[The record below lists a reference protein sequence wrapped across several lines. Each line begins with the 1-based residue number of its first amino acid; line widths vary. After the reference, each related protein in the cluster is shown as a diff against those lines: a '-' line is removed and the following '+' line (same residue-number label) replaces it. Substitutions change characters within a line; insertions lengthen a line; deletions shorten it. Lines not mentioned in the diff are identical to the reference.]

1 MLVFNKC
8 LYHKIYQG
16 LAQGCIIAKDRLF
29 SPESVCLFP
38 IGLLFGGLACASLV
52 DLTLVCFLTLFSVF
66 VLAASICGRLWGWGV
81 ISCIFIFV
89 YYEYFSIDSS
99 ALWSLGLVSSFVLS
113 WGICTLGISLISEE
127 RTKKKHQYD
136 RLSEEYAEVQ
146 ASYDQAVRDKAIA
159 CEFLEKRT
167 QSLESDLEKYR
178 ALLQESCKKQENMAL
193 DFQILADQK
202 NSWLEDYA
210 LLHNEYVRLVAGDET
225 TSVFSWVSRK
235 DMSSTIQKQ
244 GEATHSWI
252 HILQEKDAKLASL
265 EGDLQKER
273 SLREN
278 LENECLSLH
287 SRVQENK
294 DLQLRFDALQSL
306 LEKKDGELEKL
317 QEKLHEYLSSEK
329 ALLDAQDKSYKTKYL
344 QLKEQFSA
352 KAEALVEARKE
363 LFLVRENYLTLQRQE
378 ENSLSFIDMSDIEII
393 EKLLEYVE
401 NLEEEITSLEELV
414 SHTLSR

>member
-1 MLVFNKC
+1 
-8 LYHKIYQG
+8 
-16 LAQGCIIAKDRLF
+16 
-29 SPESVCLFP
+29 
-38 IGLLFGGLACASLV
+38 
-52 DLTLVCFLTLFSVF
+52 
-66 VLAASICGRLWGWGV
+66 
-81 ISCIFIFV
+81 
-89 YYEYFSIDSS
+89 
-99 ALWSLGLVSSFVLS
+99 
-113 WGICTLGISLISEE
+113 
-127 RTKKKHQYD
+127 
-136 RLSEEYAEVQ
+136 
-146 ASYDQAVRDKAIA
+146 
-159 CEFLEKRT
+159 
-167 QSLESDLEKYR
+167 
-178 ALLQESCKKQENMAL
+178 MAL